1 MRSCNLDAKKT
12 MNSLMNCCSSWLAWL
27 FCYTNL
33 KMQRFTV
40 NNGATSFPVRGSF
53 IWLLCNAT
61 ESGIIFLH
69 TLHAKPPCIIELIS
83 HLIYVTKLQNSC
95 VVIVNIIG
103 HKGGKHCVSIL
114 DDFGSKWDSTPTLLR
129 HSLCGCVVHGVKWLV
144 REGELYQSHECHNCW
159 WAPQVGLSCCPPL
172 ATSCKVCRNWW
183 YDGIEMET
191 NNCCSTSLVVSIHVK

>member
-33 KMQRFTV
+33 KMQCFTV

-83 HLIYVTKLQNSC
+83 HLINVTKLQNSC

-144 REGELYQSHECHNCW
+144 REGWALSIPWMSQLLMGAPSWFVVLSSLGYVLQGVSQLVIW
-159 WAPQVGLSCCPPL
+159 WD
-172 ATSCKVCRNWW
+172 W
-183 YDGIEMET
+183 DG
-191 NNCCSTSLVVSIHVK
+191 N